1 MLFDIQN
8 IEGFIF
14 MLVRIS
20 AALMAM
26 PIFGQQ
32 GIPRMLK
39 VSLALAITLLLFP
52 VVPHAS
58 PAGEGALF
66 GFLVLILKETVCG
79 LVIGYAINYVFY
91 AVEFAGAIIGYQAG
105 FAIVSSIDP
114 MTNSRNPVLG
124 RVQYILVVLLFFLL
138 NGHHL
143 FLSGLAQS
151 FETIPLGMVQI
162 HQPFLTWTLSIITG
176 ITATAVMVVAPIMV
190 ALILTDVGLG
200 ILARVAPQMN
210 IFVVGF
216 SLKVGIVLL
225 LMSSGMGAF
234 AWLFTKHFSEF
245 RHQFF
250 ILLKLLGPV

>member
-1 MLFDIQN
+1 MLFEIQDI
-8 IEGFIF
+8 ESFIF

-39 VSLALAITLLLFP
+39 ISFALAITLLLFP
-52 VVPHAS
+52 VTPHAS
-58 PAGEGALF
+58 PAGEGTLF
-66 GFLVLILKETVCG
+66 GYLVLILKESVCG
-79 LVIGYAINYVFY
+79 LIIGYAINFVFY

-105 FAIVSSIDP
+105 FAIVASIDP
-114 MTNSRNPVLG
+114 MTRRRNPVLG
-124 RVQYILVVLLFFLL
+124 RVQYILAVLLFLML

-151 FETIPLGMVQI
+151 FATIPLGQVQI
-162 HQPFLTWTLSIITG
+162 HEPFLTWTLSIIAG
-176 ITATAVMVVAPIMV
+176 ISVAAVQVVAPIMV

-216 SLKVGIVLL
+216 PLKVGIVLM
-225 LMSSGMGAF
+225 LMSSGMGTF
-234 AWLFTKHFSEF
+234 AWLYAKHFDEF
-245 RHQFF
+245 RHQFMVL
-250 ILLKLLGPV
+250 IKLLSPV